1 VELAFFIKGLIL
13 GFIICVPFGPIG
25 LLCVRRTLMDGKVAG
40 VAAVLGASVV
50 DAIYCA
56 IAGLGVSY
64 ISNFLSNERTVLRL
78 AGGLVLIAMG
88 IKIFLTHPT
97 EKTPEATGHGLLASF
112 GSSFFL
118 MLTNPLAV
126 LVFTATFSALGIGGW
141 QDAYISTAML
151 VIGVFLGSA
160 LWAPIFVAGVNLF
173 SPQLTPSQ
181 LRLANRTAGVI
192 LFGFG
197 VVTGLLALL
206 R

>member
-1 VELAFFIKGLIL
+1 
-13 GFIICVPFGPIG
+13 
-25 LLCVRRTLMDGKVAG
+25 MDGKVAG

-78 AGGLVLIAMG
+78 AGGLILIAMG

-118 MLTNPLAV
+118 MLTNPLAI

-160 LWAPIFVAGVNLF
+160 FWAPIFVAGVNLF

-181 LRLANRTAGVI
+181 LRLANRIAGVI
-192 LFGFG
+192 LCGFG
-197 VVTGLLALL
+197 AVACLLALL